1 MKNAEKNT
9 KLLSEI
15 IGLSLLIEKVFN
27 CFVEKV
33 YPALHKDTQKDFWA
47 KLAYSIFLSGITFLS
62 LLFLGIHIKT
72 EFQGFAYGLV
82 LAIIVFYIEVTYKE
96 SYNKKLSAKN
106 NFKLFCNTSRRIT
119 AIMYIFFVLMEY
131 SHMVNL
137 MSGSGKW
144 TSVAIISIYL
154 FLTAFTVCILMRFG
168 KTRKKQFQTNAEL

>member
-1 MKNAEKNT
+1 MKNIEKNA

-15 IGLSLLIEKVFN
+15 IGLSLLVGKVLN

-47 KLAYSIFLSGITFLS
+47 KLAYSIFLSGITFIS
-62 LLFLGIHIKT
+62 LLLLGIYTKT
-72 EFQGFAYGLV
+72 ESQGFVYGLG
-82 LAIIVFYIEVTYKE
+82 LAGIVFYIEVTYKE

-119 AIMYIFFVLMEY
+119 AIMYIFFALIEY
-131 SHMVNL
+131 FHMITE
-137 MSGSGKW
+137 MSNSGEW
-144 TSVAIISIYL
+144 TNVIIISIYL

-168 KTRKKQFQTNAEL
+168 KKTKKQFQTKPEL